1 MSSTEILLVLA
12 LILILID
19 IFFVSDVPTH
29 IAHILIT
36 VAIVKNINDYLL
48 YQVLYGLLILFS
60 LVIFHYFIWRKILEE
75 INDRF
80 ISPRKHIDG
89 YQGLV
94 GKTGIIQD
102 FDGKLAILV
111 GEEIFQFH
119 SDSPVNVGEIHTI
132 KSINSSTVVI

>member
-1 MSSTEILLVLA
+1 MSSSEILLVLA

-19 IFFVSDVPTH
+19 IFFVSDIPTH
-29 IAHILIT
+29 LAHFLIT
-36 VAIVKNINDYLL
+36 IAIVKNINDYFL

-60 LVIFHYFIWRKILEE
+60 LVIFHYFVWRKILEE

-119 SDSPVNVGEIHTI
+119 SDSPVNVGETHTI
-132 KSINSSTVVI
+132 KSINSSTVEI

>member
-1 MSSTEILLVLA
+1 MSSTEMLLVLA

-29 IAHILIT
+29 IAHVLIT
-36 VAIVKNINDYLL
+36 VAIVKNFNDHFL

-60 LVIFHYFIWRKILEE
+60 LVIFHYFIWRKILEK
-75 INDRF
+75 INDRY

-89 YQGLV
+89 YQGLI

-102 FDGKLAILV
+102 FDGKLAIVV

-132 KSINSSTVVI
+132 KSTNSSTVVI

>member
-1 MSSTEILLVLA
+1 MSSTEMLLVLA

-19 IFFVSDVPTH
+19 IFFVSDIPTH
-29 IAHILIT
+29 TAHVLIT
-36 VAIVKNINDYLL
+36 IAIVKNFNDHFL

-60 LVIFHYFIWRKILEE
+60 LVIFHYFIWRKILEK

-80 ISPRKHIDG
+80 ISPRKHIGG
-89 YQGLV
+89 YEGLI
-94 GKTGIIQD
+94 GTTGIIQD

-111 GEEIFQFH
+111 GDEIFQFQ
-119 SDSPVNVGEIHTI
+119 SDNPVNAGEMHLI

>member
-1 MSSTEILLVLA
+1 MSSTEILFVLA

-19 IFFVSDVPTH
+19 IFFVSDIPTH

-36 VAIVKNINDYLL
+36 IAIVKNINDYFL

-60 LVIFHYFIWRKILEE
+60 LVIFHYFIWRKILEK
-75 INDRF
+75 INDQY

-89 YQGLV
+89 YQALV
-94 GKTGIIQD
+94 GKAGIIHD

-111 GEEIFQFH
+111 GEEVFQFQ
-119 SDSPVNVGEIHTI
+119 SETPVNAGEMHII
-132 KSINSSTVVI
+132 KSINSSIVVI

>member
-1 MSSTEILLVLA
+1 MSSTEILLILA

-19 IFFVSDVPTH
+19 IIFISDIPTH
-29 IAHILIT
+29 IAHVLIT
-36 VAIVKNINDYLL
+36 VAIVKNINDYFL

-60 LVIFHYFIWRKILEE
+60 LVIFHYFIWRKILEK
-75 INDRF
+75 INDQF
-80 ISPRKHIDG
+80 ISPRKHVDG
-89 YQGLV
+89 YQGLI

-102 FDGKLAILV
+102 FDGKLAIVV

-119 SDSPVNVGEIHTI
+119 SDIPVNAGEMHTI

>member
-19 IFFVSDVPTH
+19 IFFVSDIPTH
-29 IAHILIT
+29 LAHFLIT
-36 VAIVKNINDYLL
+36 IAIVKNINDYFL

-60 LVIFHYFIWRKILEE
+60 LVIFHYFVWRKILEE

-119 SDSPVNVGEIHTI
+119 SDSPVNVGETHTI
-132 KSINSSTVVI
+132 KSINSSTVEI

>member
-1 MSSTEILLVLA
+1 MLLVLA

-29 IAHILIT
+29 IAHVLIT
-36 VAIVKNINDYLL
+36 VAIVKNFNDHFL

-60 LVIFHYFIWRKILEE
+60 LVIFHYFIWRKILEK
-75 INDRF
+75 INDRY

-89 YQGLV
+89 YQGLI

-102 FDGKLAILV
+102 FDGKLAIVV

-132 KSINSSTVVI
+132 KSTNSSTVVI